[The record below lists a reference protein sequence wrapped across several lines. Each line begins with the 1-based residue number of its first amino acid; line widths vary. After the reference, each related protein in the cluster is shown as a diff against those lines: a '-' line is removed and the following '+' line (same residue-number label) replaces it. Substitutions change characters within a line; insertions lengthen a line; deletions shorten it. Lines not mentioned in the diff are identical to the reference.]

1 MSTRGKRLLAAFRS
15 PVGKKILTGA
25 TGLGLTL
32 FVLIHMLGNLSYLSS
47 DPNAYNNYADTLLS
61 LGPLLYLIEL
71 GLIAFFVIHI
81 VTGINIYRRK
91 RKARAVGYAEYQSVG
106 QPSMQTFSSRT
117 MILTGVIVLVFLVI
131 HLFSFKFGPGVS
143 EGYVV
148 EVEGNEIR
156 DLKRLMTENF
166 QSPWYAFGYPLV
178 VILLGFHLRH
188 GVWSAFQSLGAMNP
202 KLTPIFY
209 TIGVLLAV
217 FIVVG
222 FILVPLYI
230 FFFVDAGASTA
241 GTGP

>member
-1 MSTRGKRLLAAFRS
+1 MSTRGKRRLAAFRS

-25 TGLGLTL
+25 TGLGLTI
-32 FVLIHMLGNLSYLSS
+32 FVLTHMLGNLSYLSS
-47 DPNAYNNYADTLLS
+47 EPNAYNNYADTLLN

-71 GLIAFFVIHI
+71 GLLAFFVIHI

-91 RKARAVGYAEYQSVG
+91 RQARDVGYTAYHSVG
-106 QPSMQTFSSRT
+106 KPSMQTFSSRT
-117 MILTGVIVLVFLVI
+117 MILTGLIVLVFLVI
-131 HLFSFKFGPGVS
+131 HLVSFKFGPGVA

-148 EVEGNEIR
+148 EVEGKAIR

-166 QSPWYAFGYPLV
+166 RNPLYAFGYPFV

-202 KLTPIFY
+202 KLTPIIY

-217 FIVVG
+217 LVSIGFIV
-222 FILVPLYI
+222 VPLYI
-230 FFFVDAGASTA
+230 FFFVDASSVMGM
-241 GTGP
+241 GP

>member
-15 PVGKKILTGA
+15 PVGKKILTGV
-25 TGLGLTL
+25 TGLGLTI
-32 FVLIHMLGNLSYLSS
+32 FVLTHMLGNLSYLSS
-47 DPNAYNNYADTLLS
+47 EPNAYNNYADTLLN

-71 GLIAFFVIHI
+71 GLLAFFVIHI

-91 RKARAVGYAEYQSVG
+91 RQARAIGYAVYQSVG
-106 QPSMQTFSSRT
+106 KPSMQTFSSRT

-131 HLFSFKFGPGVS
+131 HLVSFKFGPGVA

-148 EVEGNEIR
+148 EVEGTKIR

-166 QSPWYAFGYPLV
+166 QNPLYAFGYPFV

-188 GVWSAFQSLGAMNP
+188 GIWSAFQSLGAMNP
-202 KLTPIFY
+202 KLTPIIY

-217 FIVVG
+217 LVSIGFIV
-222 FILVPLYI
+222 VPLYI
-230 FFFVDAGASTA
+230 FFFVDASSVMGM
-241 GTGP
+241 GP